1 MTCTMK
7 EKRVDQ
13 KSVKSVKKALIKSSN
28 AIKRKYRELHRERLI
43 LGEKMKEKYEPLIKP
58 LNELISN
65 KEKITKSKN
74 NESSDITQQD
84 ANDVNIIPENEN
96 NTNSIHEGN
105 SNHTSSS
112 SSSSSTNDLEE
123 YLQRVN
129 EESPLHDTIYGIR
142 RYRQSYMIGKNVVK
156 FDSGNLKV
164 KKQSFT
170 LTDGLKDLLFMKEPS
185 GYSEND
191 LNVYK
196 DILNLTKFSGKN
208 LSKQAI
214 QKSKNRKFVEI
225 IQPLIVGSGIQL
237 DYMRENKKK
246 KIEYTYWDDPN
257 ELVERLMLL
266 IASQQAGHTG
276 HDNEIISIIEE
287 LREADII
294 E

>member
-1 MTCTMK
+1 MRVTHTMNGGK
-7 EKRVDQ
+7 TDQ
-13 KSVKSVKKALIKSSN
+13 KSEKNVKKALIKSSN
-28 AIKRKYRELHRERLI
+28 EIKRKYRELHRERLN
-43 LGEKMKEKYEPLIKP
+43 LGEKVKEKYEPIIKP
-58 LNELISN
+58 LNELISI
-65 KEKITKSKN
+65 KEKTTQNKN
-74 NESSDITQQD
+74 NESSNITQHD
-84 ANDVNIIPENEN
+84 TSDVTIIPEN
-96 NTNSIHEGN
+96 NTNPIHEGN
-105 SNHTSSS
+105 SNYESSS
-112 SSSSSTNDLEE
+112 LNDLDE
-123 YLQRVN
+123 YLERVN
-129 EESPLHDTIYGIR
+129 QESPLHDTTYGIR

-156 FDSGNLKV
+156 FESGNLNV
-164 KKQSFT
+164 KKQRFF
-170 LTDGLKDLLFMKEPS
+170 LTNGLKNLLFMKEPS

-191 LNVYK
+191 LQTYK
-196 DILNLTKFSGKN
+196 DILCLTKFSGQN
-208 LSKQAI
+208 LSKQAN
-214 QKSKNRKFVEI
+214 QKSKNAKFVKI